1 MRSGSGIALVAG
13 LGLLLLAWAIGNA
26 PFTSPDEAGHFTR
39 SASLVRGQLVGEP
52 AGPPPQAAGRE
63 GVRLRFGQET
73 TRRVTIPASIDPDG
87 LDCDA
92 LHPELPA
99 SCTQSRSGPGSVEVE
114 SAVATYDPLPSV
126 VPGLATLVVTSN
138 ATASLRAARIAGA
151 LLALALVALGLACGQ
166 GAWTRIGVCLALTP
180 GTLFVLASVN
190 PNSLEIAG
198 AVACAVPLFRLATTG
213 ALARRGVAALTL
225 GGIAMVASR
234 PTSIGWLGVAA
245 VAAAI
250 CSRDLR
256 RTLGTR
262 RSLRIVALGWLAAIA
277 ASVLWEKLVEPS
289 PPRGLN
295 GASLRAAISFVP
307 EMVREYV
314 GVFGALDTRPPALL
328 SLPLL
333 LAFAGLFAT
342 ALRHAD
348 DRARRALLVVL
359 AAILVL
365 PVALNATVL
374 WFTGFALQGRHVTA
388 LIVLAPILAGVA
400 LDARGIGA
408 RAGARAGVAAAWAF
422 SQVAFWLYDAHR
434 HAVGVGGS
442 WDFLGRD
449 PAWLP
454 GPVLVWAAVALAGAA
469 LGAGALA
476 SRQAPGLAR

>member
-1 MRSGSGIALVAG
+1 VRSGSGIALVAG

-39 SASLVRGQLVGEP
+39 AASLVRGQLVGDP
-52 AGPPPQAAGRE
+52 AGPGPQATGRE
-63 GVRLRFGQET
+63 GLRLQFGQET
-73 TRRVTIPASIDPDG
+73 TRRVTIPASIDPEG
-87 LDCDA
+87 LGCDA
-92 LHPELPA
+92 LHPDMPA
-99 SCTQSRSGPGSVEVE
+99 TCTQSRDGLGSVQVE

-151 LLALALVALGLACGQ
+151 LLALALLALGLSSGR
-166 GAWTRIGVCLALTP
+166 GLWTRAGVCLALTP

-198 AVACAVPLFRLATTG
+198 AVACAVPLFRLAATG
-213 ALARRGVAALTL
+213 ALERRGIVSMAL
-225 GGIAMVASR
+225 GGVAMVASR

-245 VAAAI
+245 VAAAV
-250 CSRDLR
+250 CSDDLR
-256 RTLGTR
+256 RTLRTR
-262 RSLRIVALGWLAAIA
+262 RSLRVAGLCWVAAIL
-277 ASVLWEKLVEPS
+277 ASVLWETLVEPS

-295 GASLRAAISFVP
+295 GASLRAAISFIP
-307 EMVREYV
+307 EMVREYL
-314 GVFGALDTRPPALL
+314 GVFGSLDTRPPAAL

-333 LAFAGLFAT
+333 AAFAGLLAT
-342 ALRHAD
+342 ALLRAGA
-348 DRARRALLVVL
+348 RARCALLLVL

-400 LDARGIGA
+400 LDARGIRLPALA
-408 RAGARAGVAAAWAF
+408 RVAIAAAWAF
-422 SQVAFWLYDAHR
+422 SQVAFWLYNAHR
-434 HAVGVGGS
+434 HAVGVAGS

-454 GPVLVWAAVALAGAA
+454 GPFLVWAAVALAGAMLGGAA
-469 LGAGALA
+469 LV
-476 SRQAPGLAR
+476 SRQGLAR